1 MTDDIPENQRGGST
15 VDRVAVGDDP
25 DDGEYHEVTE
35 YNDKRLVVVHAKK
48 VHVWYDGAYYV
59 GTGTAE
65 TVDIGDM
72 FYYPKGLSGDG
83 SPRVLEVIDI
93 EQDKQGNDSV
103 VYDVGEVAQ
112 ESILGE
118 PIQRAQLRPPTLLE
132 KQHNL

>member
-1 MTDDIPENQRGGST
+1 MTDNTPENQREGST
-15 VDRVAVGDDP
+15 VDRVAVGDNP

-35 YNDKRLVVVHAKK
+35 YNDKKLVVVHAKK

-65 TVDIGDM
+65 TVNIGDM
-72 FYYPKGLSGDG
+72 FYYPKGMSCDG

-103 VYDVGEVAQ
+103 VHDVGEVAKG
-112 ESILGE
+112 SILDE
-118 PIQRAQLRPPTLLE
+118 PIQRAQLRPPILLE
-132 KQHNL
+132 KQHDF